1 MKLKVNSWVVESFR
15 NQIGQSTPIISFMD
29 CPFTKGPE
37 RREPRRRTV
46 AAAAAAALMSE
57 SERRFWCRRVVETT
71 TND

>member
-46 AAAAAAALMSE
+46 AAAAAALMSE

>member
-37 RREPRRRTV
+37 RREPWRRTV
-46 AAAAAAALMSE
+46 AAAAAALMSE